1 MPRIKSAQKR
11 ARQTIRR
18 TARNQHAKRL
28 IRLTSLQ
35 LRRAVAATD
44 KAAVAR
50 LRSELDSRLDRA
62 VKKNL
67 IHPRKG
73 GRKKA
78 QAARLAKTVT
88 AYSAPRAAAKA
99 APAKKPAAKPK
110 PPAKTAKTPKAS
122 AKAAPAKKPAAKA
135 SSRAAKSTAPA
146 KSTKTG

>member
-35 LRRAVAATD
+35 LRRAVAAGD
-44 KAAVAR
+44 KPAVAK

-78 QAARLAKTVT
+78 QAARLAKPVT
-88 AYSAPRAAAKA
+88 AYSAGRRPPAAR
-99 APAKKPAAKPK
+99 PAKKPAAKAK
-110 PPAKTAKTPKAS
+110 PAAKTAKTP
-122 AKAAPAKKPAAKA
+122 AKATPAKKPAAKA
-135 SSRAAKSTAPA
+135 SSRPAKSPAPV